1 MHVLQKKYDHYQL
14 SYEEQVAVDTFSAL
28 CTAVEM
34 CCGDQ
39 LRARMPQRASL
50 LQRLILL
57 ILVNK
62 REGLDIPE

>member
-1 MHVLQKKYDHYQL
+1 VLQKKYNHYQL

-39 LRARMPQRASL
+39 LRARMPQAASL
-50 LQRLILL
+50 LQRMTI
-57 ILVNK
+57 IIQMHK
-62 REGLDIPE
+62 REGLDVPE